1 MKSSKQFT
9 FTKEYG
15 SLGEVMTDHGLASL
29 GDTYINFIYSLAMS
43 ERSGKPLGA
52 KVRGSI
58 LAEALKRAGLREHMP
73 SRVSKHA
80 IADAAEA
87 LAVYAW
93 LKKHV
98 TLEECVSIL
107 CSNEEPVDGLTKLF
121 LVIRDR
127 VKF

>member
-1 MKSSKQFT
+1 
-9 FTKEYG
+9 
-15 SLGEVMTDHGLASL
+15 MTDHGLASL

-121 LVIRDR
+121 LLIRDR

>member
-80 IADAAEA
+80 IADAAE
-87 LAVYAW
+87 
-93 LKKHV
+93 
-98 TLEECVSIL
+98 
-107 CSNEEPVDGLTKLF
+107 
-121 LVIRDR
+121 
-127 VKF
+127 

>member
-15 SLGEVMTDHGLASL
+15 SLGEVMTDHGLAS
-29 GDTYINFIYSLAMS
+29 
-43 ERSGKPLGA
+43 LGA

-121 LVIRDR
+121 LLIRDR